1 MLHDLNLYVE
11 PKKAESRQVV
21 NQGWGGGG
29 NGEMFVRGYKVA
41 VNRKNKSRDLM
52 LNIIT
57 TVNNTVLNIGHSLR
71 E

>member
-1 MLHDLNLYVE
+1 M
-11 PKKAESRQVV
+11 A

-41 VNRKNKSRDLM
+41 VNRKHKFRDLM
-52 LNIIT
+52 LSMIT
-57 TVNNTVLNIGHSLR
+57 TVNNTVLNTGHSLR